1 MRRTTVF
8 LDLGPIHPHPL
19 TARPRGRIYSP
30 PAGDHN
36 SLHRLYSAS
45 SPSKGTHKDY
55 KSTVSSSHH
64 LFFPFLFFSSDEDE
78 LSWPQFH
85 LTGKCYFP
93 GFGALLEEMIWERK
107 VWSICIYF
115 LFETYVFFFF
125 WWEMWWSVYGV
136 GLWAIYTC
144 PAPLFCTYY
153 FARIKAIRNEE
164 RRYFFFIFEAE

>member
-125 WWEMWWSVYGV
+125 GEKCGGV
-136 GLWAIYTC
+136 CTVWACEPYTH
-144 PAPLFCTYY
+144 AQPLY
-153 FARIKAIRNEE
+153 FAPTTSLELKQ
-164 RRYFFFIFEAE
+164 